1 MTGGMRQVPHTSFL
15 TFPALGLLLLA
26 QSCTDAPRGPSATA
40 PIETVVGATPAEV
53 LVGAGNI
60 ATCGGDEDEATAKLL
75 DGIPGTVVTL
85 GDNAF
90 PHGTLA
96 DYTTCYDPSWGRHK
110 PRTYGVL

>member
-1 MTGGMRQVPHTSFL
+1 MRRTLSASFA
-15 TFPALGLLLLA
+15 TLGLVLA
-26 QSCTDAPRGPSATA
+26 QSCTDVPRGPSATA
-40 PIETVVGATPAEV
+40 PVETVVGATPAEV

-90 PHGTLA
+90 PHGTLEI
-96 DYTTCYDPSWGRHK
+96 GRAH
-110 PRTYGVL
+110 V